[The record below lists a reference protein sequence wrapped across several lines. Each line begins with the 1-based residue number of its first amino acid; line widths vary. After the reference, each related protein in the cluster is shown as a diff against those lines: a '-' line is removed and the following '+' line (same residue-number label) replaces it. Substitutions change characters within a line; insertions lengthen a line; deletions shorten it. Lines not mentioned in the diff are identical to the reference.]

1 MIGWELFGTGPAK
14 IYKPSFIFLDSIS
27 SFQNSS
33 LFITFFLRYS
43 WFKNPAIL
51 LAESMLAY
59 NPRTINFPDSE
70 LVQAQS

>member
-1 MIGWELFGTGPAK
+1 MIGWELFGLGQAK
-14 IYKPSFIFLDSIS
+14 IYKPSFIS

-59 NPRTINFPDSE
+59 NPRTINFPDIE